1 MVTTPR
7 LTYYDYMGT
16 SDDEH
21 YELIDGALID
31 VASRNIPHQ
40 ICQANMFIRVY
51 EFVKRRDLGNIF
63 LARTD
68 VVLSKHDVVQPDMLF
83 ISKARKHIIG
93 ELNIKGAPD
102 LALEITSPETDL
114 RDWVVKR
121 ELYGF
126 HGVKEYW
133 IADPV
138 EKRISV
144 LLTRNGAMEVH
155 REYGID
161 DTLISPTLEGFS
173 VALSDIFDDRF
184 DAIP

>member
-7 LTYYDYMGT
+7 LTYYDYMKT

-40 ICQANMFIRVY
+40 ICQANMFIRVC

-102 LALEITSPETDL
+102 LAIEITSPETEC
-114 RDWVVKR
+114 RDWGVKR

-133 IADPV
+133 IAAPV

-144 LLTRNGAMEVH
+144 LLTRNGVMEIN
-155 REYGID
+155 RAYGID
-161 DTLISPTLEGFS
+161 DTLTSPTLEGFS
-173 VALSDIFDDRF
+173 VALNDIFDDRF

>member
-7 LTYYDYMGT
+7 LTYYDYMKT

-21 YELIDGALID
+21 YELINGALID

-40 ICQANMFIRVY
+40 TCQANMFIRVC
-51 EFVKRRDLGNIF
+51 EFVKRRGLGNIF

-68 VVLSKHDVVQPDMLF
+68 VVLSQHDVVQPDMLF

-102 LALEITSPETDL
+102 LALEITSTETER
-114 RDWVVKR
+114 RDWGVKR
-121 ELYGF
+121 ELYAK

-133 IADPV
+133 ILDPLNKKV
-138 EKRISV
+138 WVMLLIDGALEIVQSCGAGDIVTSSV
-144 LLTRNGAMEVH
+144 LA
-155 REYGID
+155 
-161 DTLISPTLEGFS
+161 GFS
-173 VALSDIFDDRF
+173 VAVDDIFQD
-184 DAIP
+184 